1 MRTKSNHS
9 SEGNGFK
16 RSITTFNGGL
26 KRVGNGFK
34 RSITTFNGG
43 MNRVGK
49 KIPYD
54 KENIFHRLIRTVLII
69 IASLTIFVLI
79 WWNVSYIVNSAAIP
93 LPTQVWTAFVNLFSY
108 GDPISGMTMWA
119 HIGISLERFL
129 GGFVLAMLVA
139 VPMGLLMGSSKT
151 LSEFM
156 NPMLEILRPIAPIA
170 WAPVLLFATGYTW
183 GPMLVVFIG
192 IFFPLLSN
200 TTFGVT
206 KIDRNLIDASKTL
219 GASKAQIFYKVMF
232 PCALPYIMYGV
243 KIGSGIGWMCIVA
256 SELYA
261 SYGGGIGYFVGIQA
275 SIGFWPN
282 VFVGIGIIAVLGIL
296 TTGMFEYV
304 HKVLTK
310 RMGIE

>member
-1 MRTKSNHS
+1 M
-9 SEGNGFK
+9 
-16 RSITTFNGGL
+16 
-26 KRVGNGFK
+26 
-34 RSITTFNGG
+34 
-43 MNRVGK
+43 
-49 KIPYD
+49 
-54 KENIFHRLIRTVLII
+54 VLII

-93 LPTQVWTAFVNLFSY
+93 LPTQVWRAFVNLFTY

-119 HIGISLERFL
+119 HIGISLERFI
-129 GGFVLAMLVA
+129 GGFILALAVA
-139 VPMGLLMGSSKT
+139 VPLGLLMGSSKT

-156 NPMLEILRPIAPIA
+156 NPILEILRPIAPIA

-183 GPMLVVFIG
+183 GPMLVVFVG

-200 TTFGVT
+200 TIFGVT

-219 GASKAQIFYKVMF
+219 GASKLQIFYKVMF
-232 PCALPYIMYGV
+232 PCAIPYIMNGI

-296 TTGMFEYV
+296 TTGIFDYI
-304 HKVLTK
+304 HKTLTK
-310 RMGIE
+310 RMGME